1 MSLSLVL
8 FQDNLRLADNPALA
22 SAIDAGD
29 AILPLYI
36 LDDETPGAWRLGGA
50 SRWWLHHSLEAL
62 SRALK
67 AIGGKLTLRHGETIG
82 ELKTIFE
89 SHDVS
94 AVYFQ
99 RGYAPWSANLEAG
112 LKALCD
118 DAGVSCKRYGGHLL
132 FEPETIR
139 TKQGNPYTV
148 FSPFWRAC
156 QEAPTPAA
164 PLPAPKKIVSPSD
177 QITDLSLEALDLL
190 PKGVDWT
197 GGLAATWTPGEKGAR
212 NRLLRFIDNG
222 LEGYKANRDKPADP
236 QGTSYLSPHLRFGE
250 ISPRMIWGQ
259 VMSVLDQRP
268 SLSNNGMHFLRELAW
283 REFSY
288 HLLFNT
294 PDLPE
299 HPLRDNFAQFPWGE
313 VEPTLLKQWQKG
325 KTGFPIVDAGMRQ
338 LWETGY
344 MHNRVRMIVASFL
357 VKDLLVHWRE
367 GENWFWDTLVDA
379 DIANNSAS
387 WQWVA
392 GCGADAAPYFRIF
405 NPVLQGEKFD
415 PSGDYVRRF
424 VPELRDLPEK
434 YIHKPWEAP
443 RDVLAQAGVTL
454 GDTYPE
460 PMVDRKITRQ
470 RALDA
475 YATIKKAG

>member
-8 FQDNLRLADNPALA
+8 FQENLRLADNPALA
-22 SAIDAGD
+22 SAVDAG
-29 AILPLYI
+29 APILPLYV
-36 LDDETPGAWRLGGA
+36 LDDETPGDWRLGGA
-50 SRWWLHHSLEAL
+50 SRWWLHHSLAAL
-62 SRALK
+62 GQALN
-67 AIGGKLTLRHGETIG
+67 AVGNDLVLRHGETVDV
-82 ELKTIFE
+82 LTDIFE

-99 RGYAPWSANLEAG
+99 RGYAPWSEGLETR

-118 DAGVSCKRYGGHLL
+118 EAGVSCNRYGGHLL
-132 FEPETIR
+132 FEPEAIR

-148 FSPFWRAC
+148 FTPFWRAC
-156 QEAPTPAA
+156 QEAPAPAQ
-164 PLPAPKKIVSPSD
+164 PLPAPKKIMPPSGKVSGLP
-177 QITDLSLEALDLL
+177 LNALALL
-190 PKGVDWT
+190 PTGVDWT
-197 GGLAATWTPGEKGAR
+197 SGLAATWTPGEAGAHD
-212 NRLLRFIDNG
+212 RLLSFFDGG
-222 LEGYKANRDKPADP
+222 LKGYKANRDKPADP
-236 QGTSYLSPHLRFGE
+236 NGTSYLSPHLRFGE
-250 ISPRMIWGQ
+250 ISPRTIWAQ
-259 VMSVLDQRP
+259 VMALLDLHP
-268 SLSNNGMHFLRELAW
+268 GLSGNGMHFLRELAW

-299 HPLRDNFAQFPWGE
+299 SPLRDNFAQFPWRE
-313 VEPTLLKQWQKG
+313 VDPALLKRWQKG

-379 DIANNSAS
+379 DIANNAAS

-415 PSGDYVRRF
+415 PSGDYVRQY
-424 VPELRDLPEK
+424 VPELSSLPEK

-443 RDVLAQAGVTL
+443 QDVLAQAGVTL
-454 GDTYPE
+454 GDTYPK

-475 YATIKKAG
+475 YATIKKAD